1 MSRKRLTIVALVLIA
16 GAVGA
21 FFAFRDDSGETS
33 GSDDQAV
40 VVVARPE
47 RRTLRDQVTVRGE
60 IRRDELQRITSPIDG
75 QVSAVAVDDGD
86 TVEPGDT
93 IIALDGRAAVAVNG
107 SFSFFRPLDVGS
119 DGPDVLQLEEILSAD
134 GYEVGTVDSL
144 FTEETR
150 AGLARWQIDR
160 GYGGATPEPDEVITA
175 TLAQGTGYSIGARS
189 SVSVTVGPSVPA
201 LSGGPRGRSV
211 GPSPSPEPRPKIS
224 VRATTP
230 RVREGETAVVTFTS
244 DIVMPTSTTIDYTVG
259 GDLTADDDY
268 EALDGSFTFRRG
280 ETSFALEI
288 DILEDDE
295 LEVAEELVIT
305 VGADILPDENP
316 NWEVGPLS
324 EARVV
329 VIADRG
335 QPTMRLSANE
345 TVVDEGGALTVTV
358 ESDVVRNE
366 DTVVDL
372 VIGGGATEG
381 ADYDEIDREIT
392 LPAGADSV
400 AVTIATN
407 NDDLVEH
414 DEFVIVTLVTD
425 GEDYRL
431 EPPDSITLRIESED
445 VPEVTLT
452 GGGIIPE
459 GESASFTIV
468 ADQPF
473 VEDTSVNYQVGGTAQ
488 GGADFRALTG
498 TVVIPAGSRE
508 WSVTV
513 QTLDDDVVFRPLDMI
528 VADWPARVGSVA
540 VDEGEVVLLGQL
552 VLTLTEPDFT
562 INMILTPTDR
572 SKLDVGQ
579 IVEVELEASDQ
590 RVEGTITELDDNA
603 TIDAAGAETYL
614 GVVDVVDSI
623 DAVDG
628 AAVNIEVTLDER
640 IDALVV
646 PVASVLQDG
655 SGNDVVRVV
664 DADGNIVQQPIV
676 VGLSEGS
683 FIEVVEGLVG
693 DETLVIEVT

>member
-1 MSRKRLTIVALVLIA
+1 MTRTRLTIVALIVIA
-16 GAVGA
+16 GVGA
-21 FFAFRDDSGETS
+21 AWLVLRDDGGDTAS
-33 GSDDQAV
+33 SDDQAV

-119 DGPDVLQLEEILSAD
+119 DGPDVLQLEEILSTD

-150 AGLARWQIDR
+150 AGLARWQVDR
-160 GYGGATPEPDEVITA
+160 AYGGATPEPDEVIVA
-175 TLAQGTGYSIGARS
+175 TLAQGTGYSIGPRN
-189 SVSVTVGPSVPA
+189 SVSVTVGPSVPG
-201 LSGGPRGRSV
+201 LSGGPRGRAV
-211 GPSPSPEPRPKIS
+211 GPSGPPKPKIS

-244 DIVMPTSTTIDYTVG
+244 DVAMPTNTTIDYTVG

-268 EALDGSFTFRRG
+268 GALDGSFTFRRG
-280 ETSFALEI
+280 RTSFELEI
-288 DILEDDE
+288 DILEDDV
-295 LEVAEELVIT
+295 LESAEELIIT

-335 QPTMRLSANE
+335 KPTVRLTANE

-358 ESDVVRNE
+358 ESDVERNE

-372 VIGGGATEG
+372 VVGGGATEG
-381 ADYDEIDREIT
+381 SDYDEIDREIT

-400 AVTIATN
+400 ALTITTN
-407 NDDLVEH
+407 NDDLVEP

-425 GEDYRL
+425 GEEYRL
-431 EPPDSITLRIESED
+431 TPPDSITLRIESED

-468 ADQPF
+468 ADQAF
-473 VEDTSVNYQVGGTAQ
+473 VEDTSVSYQVGGTAQ
-488 GGADFRALTG
+488 GGADFRALSG
-498 TVVIPAGSRE
+498 TVVIPAGARD
-508 WSVTV
+508 WTVTV

-528 VADWPARVGSVA
+528 VAEWPARVGSVA

-572 SKLDVGQ
+572 SSLEVGQ
-579 IVEVELEASDQ
+579 VVEVELEASDQ
-590 RVEGTITELDDNA
+590 TVEGIITELDDNA
-603 TIDAAGAETYL
+603 TIDATGAETYL
-614 GVVDVVDSI
+614 GVVEVAEQL

-655 SGNDVVRVV
+655 SGNDVVRIV
-664 DADGNIVQQPIV
+664 DAAGDIVQQPIV